1 LIDARVMR
9 TAHPG
14 HRRSATASGERG
26 GSAEDR
32 SVRPAASLARIPVS
46 SSRKPSVTRLSQA
59 RIELERVAFRYERD
73 LREPR
78 MQGIDDQVVFGRL
91 DV

>member
-1 LIDARVMR
+1 MPVSCEPRTLATGARQQLP
-9 TAHPG
+9 A
-14 HRRSATASGERG
+14 SAG

-32 SVRPAASLARIPVS
+32 SVRPAASLARLPVS
-46 SSRKPSVTRLSQA
+46 SSRKPSMTRLSQA

>member
-1 LIDARVMR
+1 M
-9 TAHPG
+9 
-14 HRRSATASGERG
+14 
-26 GSAEDR
+26 
-32 SVRPAASLARIPVS
+32 
-46 SSRKPSVTRLSQA
+46 TRLSQA

>member
-1 LIDARVMR
+1 MR

-26 GSAEDR
+26 GSAEDP
-32 SVRPAASLARIPVS
+32 SVRPAASLARLPDS
-46 SSRKPSVTRLSQA
+46 SPRRSSMPGLCQT

-78 MQGIDDQVVFGRL
+78 MQGIDEQVVFGRL

>member
-1 LIDARVMR
+1 MR
-9 TAHPG
+9 AAHPD
-14 HRRSATASGERG
+14 HRHSATASGKRG
-26 GSAEDR
+26 RFAEDR
-32 SVRPAASLARIPVS
+32 SVRPAAALARLPVS
-46 SSRKPSVTRLSQA
+46 SSRKPSMTRLSQA